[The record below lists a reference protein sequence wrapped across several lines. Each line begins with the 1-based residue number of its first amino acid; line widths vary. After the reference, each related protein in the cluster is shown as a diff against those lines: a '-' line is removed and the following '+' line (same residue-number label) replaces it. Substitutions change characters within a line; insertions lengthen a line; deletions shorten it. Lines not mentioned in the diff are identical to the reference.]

1 MDEIHCF
8 ASLVEGVQ
16 AKTKKC
22 ARNVNLLRSNYAV
35 NPHLWRLR
43 LQWVEF
49 PGFGPPPL
57 SCLDEAM

>member
-35 NPHLWRLR
+35 NPHLWRL
-43 LQWVEF
+43 QWVELS
-49 PGFGPPPL
+49 GLSPPPFL
-57 SCLDEAM
+57 FR